1 MHLEHHRSGEGL
13 FRKGDASS
21 ALYLIKS
28 GWVRLLADGGAALA
42 SQGPGSLVGET
53 DLFLD
58 RPRSFGVTTATDV
71 ELWALSRDDLV
82 DLIAENPQMGIKLT
96 LAFGSRLALFDR
108 YLVEQRLQPLAFFS
122 GLGDDSLAA
131 IAQRLLPVKKR
142 EGEFVVE
149 GGQPAEALFIVE
161 SGQLHLHSSE
171 EGGDFSELGPGESF
185 GEMAVLTGK
194 PHANSAQAATD
205 IVLWVLPAVEF
216 DELANEYPQIRQSLS
231 KSLREPLLPQ
241 DQSRAVERLASMPLF
256 DGLVEDV
263 LWAVAEKLLL
273 LHVPSG
279 EFIFAE
285 GAPGDA
291 FYMVDRGVVEI
302 LSDGPQGRTVLA
314 RLGEDEFFGEMALLT
329 GKPRSTGARAATH
342 SNLWALYRSDFDDL
356 VNRYPSI
363 SLALSKV
370 LSERLAQMDHRF
382 AESHLRGL
390 KLLANLSPSQLEDV
404 SRRLRPVRF
413 RQGETI
419 ILEGEIGREMYFVE
433 SGRVR
438 IERERGGDRV
448 ILDELEA
455 GELFGE
461 MALLSGAP
469 RAATVTAVTDVN
481 LWLMPQEDF
490 DELVAAYPN
499 LALSLSRLLSER
511 LRSTDERFLRRP
523 AAETVATTQP
533 VPVAKPAPRPAP
545 QPKPVPVVAPARA
558 QPRPQR
564 GLTNR
569 LSSGFDDAVTWFGG
583 LSTGAK
589 LRLVLF
595 TMLLAWI
602 VLIAVPALV
611 ISTLAAD
618 DVTNL
623 QGAIAF
629 VQTETAVPTETV
641 QPTDTSTP
649 ETIMVEVEPTLAV
662 ETETVALMEALAEEP
677 PEAIV
682 EESVVVSE
690 VLALEAPVDT
700 PATPTPWIVV
710 VTSTPLPPTETPLP
724 PTETPV
730 PPTPV
735 PQVARVVASAAQPL
749 PSPTPAEQPQLPRT
763 LDPRLSALNFVIEP
777 VGVRPGQAYWRL
789 TEARW
794 QNEAEAAGDHT
805 IYVQLLNEGGG
816 RIIGQPVELRWSTG
830 SLTVMTEDKPPYEY
844 PANFPMY
851 NTLGSYSVSVPGL
864 PSDVI
869 AGLGLGTPED
879 PWRTVHTNFFLT
891 FQRVTR

>member
-1 MHLEHHRSGEGL
+1 
-13 FRKGDASS
+13 
-21 ALYLIKS
+21 
-28 GWVRLLADGGAALA
+28 
-42 SQGPGSLVGET
+42 
-53 DLFLD
+53 
-58 RPRSFGVTTATDV
+58 
-71 ELWALSRDDLV
+71 
-82 DLIAENPQMGIKLT
+82 
-96 LAFGSRLALFDR
+96 
-108 YLVEQRLQPLAFFS
+108 
-122 GLGDDSLAA
+122 
-131 IAQRLLPVKKR
+131 
-142 EGEFVVE
+142 
-149 GGQPAEALFIVE
+149 
-161 SGQLHLHSSE
+161 
-171 EGGDFSELGPGESF
+171 
-185 GEMAVLTGK
+185 
-194 PHANSAQAATD
+194 
-205 IVLWVLPAVEF
+205 
-216 DELANEYPQIRQSLS
+216 
-231 KSLREPLLPQ
+231 
-241 DQSRAVERLASMPLF
+241 MPLF

-342 SNLWALYRSDFDDL
+342 SNLWALYRADFDDL

-382 AESHLRGL
+382 TESHLRGL
-390 KLLANLSPSQLEDV
+390 KLLTNLSPGQLEDV

-413 RQGETI
+413 RQGETVI
-419 ILEGEIGREMYFVE
+419 REGEIGREMYFVE

-438 IERERGGDRV
+438 IERGQGADRV

-461 MALLSGAP
+461 MSLLSGAP

-490 DELVAAYPN
+490 DELVTVYPN

-523 AAETVATTQP
+523 AAEAVAAAP
-533 VPVAKPAPRPAP
+533 VSVPVARPAPRPAP
-545 QPKPVPVVAPARA
+545 EPRPVSSSAAVRVQP
-558 QPRPQR
+558 QPRR
-564 GLTNR
+564 GLTAR
-569 LSSGFDDAVTWFGG
+569 LAEGLEGAVVWFGA

-589 LRLVLF
+589 LRLVVV
-595 TMLLAWI
+595 TMLLAWL
-602 VLIAVPALV
+602 VLIALPALV

-629 VQTETAVPTETV
+629 VQTETTVPTETA
-641 QPTDTSTP
+641 QPADTSTP
-649 ETIMVEVEPTLAV
+649 EALVVEVEPSMAV
-662 ETETVALMEALAEEP
+662 EAEAVMLMEAPAEEP
-677 PEAIV
+677 PAAIM
-682 EESVVVSE
+682 EESAVVSDS
-690 VLALEAPVDT
+690 VMLELPADT
-700 PATPTPWIVV
+700 PVTPTPWIVV
-710 VTSTPLPPTETPLP
+710 VTNTPLPPTDTPLP

-749 PSPTPAEQPQLPRT
+749 PSPTPGEQPQPPRT
-763 LDPRLSALNFVIEP
+763 LDPRLSALNVVIEP
-777 VGVRPGQAYWRL
+777 AGVRPGQAYWRV
-789 TEARW
+789 TEVRW
-794 QNEAEAAGDHT
+794 ENEAEAAGDHT
-805 IYVQLLNEGGG
+805 IYIQVLNEGGG
-816 RIIGQPVELRWSTG
+816 RVIGQPVELRWSTG
-830 SLTVMTEDKPPYEY
+830 NLTVMTEDKPPNEY

-851 NTLGSYSVSVPGL
+851 NTLGSYAVSVPGL
-864 PSDVI
+864 PSDVVV
-869 AGLGLGTPED
+869 GLGLGTPED
-879 PWRTVHTNFFLT
+879 SWRTVHTNFFLT
-891 FQRVTR
+891 FQRITR